1 MAKKYVWLK
10 LQKDFFQQKEI
21 KKLRKTT
28 SGGAVYTLIYLK
40 MQLLSLENSGKL
52 YFEGV
57 EDNFIE
63 ELALELDETV
73 EDVQM
78 TVLFLEKHKLIEIGE
93 VQDEYILPA
102 VVENIGSETASAGRM
117 RKMRAKEEAKKL
129 SFVTANNKGVTERNN
144 VTPQL
149 HNSDVSLLE
158 NVTEENLI
166 KSMDNKAECNNVTP
180 ELQVVAKSYIE
191 KEREKEEEKEKEKE
205 KEREEEKSFLSQL
218 SNMEFSEKIN
228 LLRKAI
234 MKATGKNQNQVDLV
248 FRVPFYTD
256 NIDNVLL
263 AIKKSKYLR
272 GELADRKPNLNTYTV
287 KAQIDRIVA
296 GAFEDYKPAKAKAET
311 GATIGTLK
319 HKQNTEIDDLL
330 ESMGM

>member
-93 VQDEYILPA
+93 IQDEYILPA

-129 SFVTANNKGVTERNN
+129 SFVTTNNKGVTECNN

-158 NVTEENLI
+158 NITNENLM

-180 ELQVVAKSYIE
+180 KLQVVAKSYIE
-191 KEREKEEEKEKEKE
+191 KEREKDIDIDI
-205 KEREEEKSFLSQL
+205 EREEEKSFLSQL
-218 SNMEFSEKIN
+218 SSMEFSEKIN
-228 LLRKAI
+228 LLRKVI
-234 MKATGKNQNQVDLV
+234 MKATGKNKNQVDLV

-296 GAFEDYKPAKAKAET
+296 GAFEDYKSVKAKTET
-311 GATIGTLK
+311 GATIETLK
-319 HKQNTEIDDLL
+319 HKQNAEIDDLL
-330 ESMGM
+330 ESIGM

>member
-117 RKMRAKEEAKKL
+117 RKMRAKEEVKKL
-129 SFVTANNKGVTERNN
+129 SFVTAKNKGVTECNN

-158 NVTEENLI
+158 NVTDENLI

-191 KEREKEEEKEKEKE
+191 KEREKEEEKD

-296 GAFEDYKPAKAKAET
+296 GAFEDYKTAKAKTET

>member
-102 VVENIGSETASAGRM
+102 VVENIGSE
-117 RKMRAKEEAKKL
+117 
-129 SFVTANNKGVTERNN
+129 
-144 VTPQL
+144 
-149 HNSDVSLLE
+149 NS
-158 NVTEENLI
+158 I
-166 KSMDNKAECNNVTP
+166 GWA
-180 ELQVVAKSYIE
+180 YE
-191 KEREKEEEKEKEKE
+191 KNE
-205 KEREEEKSFLSQL
+205 SQ
-218 SNMEFSEKIN
+218 
-228 LLRKAI
+228 R
-234 MKATGKNQNQVDLV
+234 
-248 FRVPFYTD
+248 
-256 NIDNVLL
+256 
-263 AIKKSKYLR
+263 R
-272 GELADRKPNLNTYTV
+272 GEKTFFYNC
-287 KAQIDRIVA
+287 
-296 GAFEDYKPAKAKAET
+296 
-311 GATIGTLK
+311 
-319 HKQNTEIDDLL
+319 
-330 ESMGM
+330 

>member
-21 KKLRKTT
+21 KKLRKLA
-28 SGGAVYTLIYLK
+28 GGAVYTLIYLK

-78 TVLFLEKHKLIEIGE
+78 TVLFLEKHKLIEISE

-117 RKMRAKEEAKKL
+117 RKMREKEETKKL
-129 SFVTANNKGVTERNN
+129 SFVTTNNKDVTECNN
-144 VTPQL
+144 VTPLL
-149 HNSDVSLLE
+149 HTSDISLLE
-158 NVTEENLI
+158 NVTDENLI
-166 KSMDNKAECNNVTP
+166 KSMGNKVERNNVTS

-191 KEREKEEEKEKEKE
+191 KEREKEEEKDI
-205 KEREEEKSFLSQL
+205 EREEEKSFLSQL
-218 SNMEFSEKIN
+218 SKMEFSEKIK

-248 FRVPFYTD
+248 FRIPFYTD
-256 NIDNVLL
+256 NIDYVLL

-272 GELADRKPNLNTYTV
+272 GELANRKPNLNTYTV
-287 KAQIDRIVA
+287 KTQIDRIVA
-296 GAFEDYKPAKAKAET
+296 GAFEDFKTKEKATATIDGLRHK
-311 GATIGTLK
+311 GATA
-319 HKQNTEIDDLL
+319 DDLMKEIGL
-330 ESMGM
+330 

>member
-129 SFVTANNKGVTERNN
+129 SLVTGSNKGVTECNN

-158 NVTEENLI
+158 NVTDENLI
-166 KSMDNKAECNNVTP
+166 KSMDNKADCNNVTP
-180 ELQVVAKSYIE
+180 ELQVVTNSYI
-191 KEREKEEEKEKEKE
+191 EREKEEEKEKDI
-205 KEREEEKSFLSQL
+205 EREEEKSFLSQL

-228 LLRKAI
+228 LLRKVI
-234 MKATGKNQNQVDLV
+234 MKATGKNKNQVDLV
-248 FRVPFYTD
+248 FRVPFYKD
-256 NIDNVLL
+256 NIDNILL

-287 KAQIDRIVA
+287 KTQIDRIVA
-296 GAFEDYKPAKAKAET
+296 GAFEDYKTTKTET
-311 GATIGTLK
+311 EATIGTLT
-319 HKQNTEIDDLL
+319 HKSKTADDLL
-330 ESMGM
+330 KDIGM

>member
-149 HNSDVSLLE
+149 HNSDTLLLE
-158 NVTEENLI
+158 NVTDENLI

-180 ELQVVAKSYIE
+180 ELQVVTKSYIE
-191 KEREKEEEKEKEKE
+191 KEREKEEDKDI
-205 KEREEEKSFLSQL
+205 EREEEKAFLSQL
-218 SNMEFSEKIN
+218 SGMEFSEKIN

-248 FRVPFYTD
+248 LRVSFYTD

-296 GAFEDYKPAKAKAET
+296 GAFEDYKPAKAKIET

>member
-129 SFVTANNKGVTERNN
+129 SFVTGSNKGVTECNN

-158 NVTEENLI
+158 NVTDENLI

-180 ELQVVAKSYIE
+180 ELQVVTNSYIE
-191 KEREKEEEKEKEKE
+191 KEREEEKEKDI
-205 KEREEEKSFLSQL
+205 EREEEKSFLSQL

-296 GAFEDYKPAKAKAET
+296 GAFEDYKPAKAKTET

>member
-129 SFVTANNKGVTERNN
+129 SFVTGSNKGVTECNN

-158 NVTEENLI
+158 NVTDENLI

-191 KEREKEEEKEKEKE
+191 KEEEKDKD

-296 GAFEDYKPAKAKAET
+296 GAFEDYKPAKAKTEA

>member
-129 SFVTANNKGVTERNN
+129 SLVTESNKGVTECNN

-158 NVTEENLI
+158 NVTDENLI
-166 KSMDNKAECNNVTP
+166 KSMDNKADCNNVTP
-180 ELQVVAKSYIE
+180 ELQVVTNSYI
-191 KEREKEEEKEKEKE
+191 EREKEEEEEKDI
-205 KEREEEKSFLSQL
+205 EREEEKSFLSQL

-228 LLRKAI
+228 LLIKVI
-234 MKATGKNQNQVDLV
+234 MKATGKNKNQVDLV
-248 FRVPFYTD
+248 FRVPFYKD

-296 GAFEDYKPAKAKAET
+296 GAFEDYKTTKAEAE
-311 GATIGTLK
+311 ATIGTLT
-319 HKQNTEIDDLL
+319 HKSKTADDLL
-330 ESMGM
+330 KDIGM

>member
-1 MAKKYVWLK
+1 MC
-10 LQKDFFQQKEI
+10 
-21 KKLRKTT
+21 
-28 SGGAVYTLIYLK
+28 
-40 MQLLSLENSGKL
+40 
-52 YFEGV
+52 
-57 EDNFIE
+57 
-63 ELALELDETV
+63 
-73 EDVQM
+73 
-78 TVLFLEKHKLIEIGE
+78 
-93 VQDEYILPA
+93 
-102 VVENIGSETASAGRM
+102 
-117 RKMRAKEEAKKL
+117 
-129 SFVTANNKGVTERNN
+129 NN

-158 NVTEENLI
+158 NITDENLI

-180 ELQVVAKSYIE
+180 ELQVVTKSYIE
-191 KEREKEEEKEKEKE
+191 KEREKEEEKD

-296 GAFEDYKPAKAKAET
+296 GAFEDYKPAKAKTET